1 MRIYENT
8 IAKLRKEFDDHRDHI
23 LALLGTL
30 QKEETVRINPDCTA
44 CVRGLTQYE
53 ECMEATYADLETLC
67 RHLDTFASMV
77 AIREEGRKGGE
88 EKSA

>member
-8 IAKLRKEFDDHRDHI
+8 IKDLRKEFDNHRDRV
-23 LALLGTL
+23 LNLLGVL
-30 QKEETVRINPDCTA
+30 EKEETVRINPDCAT

-53 ECMEATYADLETLC
+53 ECMRDTYAELETLC

-77 AIREEGRKGGE
+77 ATREEGRE
-88 EKSA
+88 EK

>member
-30 QKEETVRINPDCTA
+30 QKEETVRINPDCVA

-53 ECMEATYADLETLC
+53 ECMKATYADLETLC

-77 AIREEGRKGGE
+77 AVRETGRESGE
-88 EKSA
+88 EK

>member
-23 LALLGTL
+23 LALLGAL
-30 QKEETVRINPDCTA
+30 QKEETVRINPDCVA

-53 ECMEATYADLETLC
+53 ECMRATYADLETLC

-77 AIREEGRKGGE
+77 AIREEGRE
-88 EKSA
+88 EK

>member
-23 LALLGTL
+23 LALLGAL
-30 QKEETVRINPDCTA
+30 QKEETVRINPDCVA

-77 AIREEGRKGGE
+77 ATREEDRQEGGE
-88 EKSA
+88 EK

>member
-8 IAKLRKEFDDHRDHI
+8 IAKLRREFDDHRDHI
-23 LALLGTL
+23 LALLGAL
-30 QKEETVRINPDCTA
+30 QKEETVRINPDCVA

-67 RHLDTFASMV
+67 KYLDTFASMV
-77 AIREEGRKGGE
+77 AIREDGRKGGE
-88 EKSA
+88 EK

>member
-1 MRIYENT
+1 MRIYEKT
-8 IAKLRKEFDDHRDHI
+8 IKGLRDEFDDHRAHALNL
-23 LALLGTL
+23 LAIL

-53 ECMEATYADLETLC
+53 ECMRDTYAELETLC

-77 AIREEGRKGGE
+77 ATREEGRE
-88 EKSA
+88 EK